1 MGVVRTKD
9 GVTFARIAPGG
20 FEILSALVTVAGM
33 QTADLEVT
41 CGTEGHTS
49 PDPHVRG
56 EAYDLSIAGLDGDQI
71 LALCQRLA
79 ATLGFKFTVL
89 YEVPSL
95 GQSLAPSGGQSNP
108 HLYVNA
114 GATAPHIHLQVKIGQ
129 TYP

>member
-1 MGVVRTKD
+1 MGVVQTKD
-9 GVTFARIAPGG
+9 GVQFARIAPGG

-33 QTADLEVT
+33 QIDDLEVT

-56 EAYDLSIAGLDGDQI
+56 EAYDVSIAGLTGDQI
-71 LALCQRLA
+71 LALCQRLH
-79 ATLGFKFTVL
+79 ATLGLKFTVL

-95 GQSLAPSGGQSNP
+95 GQAQGPASGQSNP
-108 HLYVNA
+108 YLYVNA
-114 GATAPHIHLQVKIGQ
+114 GATAPHLHVQVKIGS